1 MSHII
6 AIIYNTQ
13 YETSKDKT
21 HLVLYTNMDQT
32 LMNSLHR
39 LLNCEISG
47 LDSHVITTEYR
58 TCVHCILMQ
67 HLFSNAL
74 VHVIYSV
81 VSGLYSYTIQITAI
95 VFGMFGIEILSSFS
109 HIVHVVNKH
118 VKPSLIENPITKKQQ

>member
-1 MSHII
+1 MCMLTFNLDVYKGKYHNLKRRIYLVSHII

-47 LDSHVITTEYR
+47 LD
-58 TCVHCILMQ
+58 C
-67 HLFSNAL
+67 
-74 VHVIYSV
+74 
-81 VSGLYSYTIQITAI
+81 
-95 VFGMFGIEILSSFS
+95 
-109 HIVHVVNKH
+109 
-118 VKPSLIENPITKKQQ
+118 